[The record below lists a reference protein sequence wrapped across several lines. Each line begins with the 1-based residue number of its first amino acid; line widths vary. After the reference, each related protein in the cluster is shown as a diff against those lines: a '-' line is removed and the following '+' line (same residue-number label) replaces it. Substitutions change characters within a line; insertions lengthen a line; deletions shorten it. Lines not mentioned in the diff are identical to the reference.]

1 MTEFELEKIIDKYSR
16 LLWSISTKILYGI
29 GNEQDAEECV
39 ADVFIDLWKD
49 PDSFD
54 SNRGNLKNW
63 LCMKAKSKSIDRF
76 RRLTAHMTEELS
88 PEQISGILDPS
99 DELIRRED
107 LQELRENILCLED
120 EAKEVIVRRFFLD
133 QRSSQISKA
142 MGIPIR
148 RVENVIYRTKLKLR
162 NELGGNHE

>member
-63 LCMKAKSKSIDRF
+63 LCMKAKSKSICMPK
-76 RRLTAHMTEELS
+76 TANRTQWNECS
-88 PEQISGILDPS
+88 TPKASSSKRIPDPISTI
-99 DELIRRED
+99 
-107 LQELRENILCLED
+107 
-120 EAKEVIVRRFFLD
+120 
-133 QRSSQISKA
+133 
-142 MGIPIR
+142 
-148 RVENVIYRTKLKLR
+148 
-162 NELGGNHE
+162 